1 MDVQSKF
8 GDATASVLH
17 DRGKPPDPLVSF
29 ANKPTNV
36 EGADSM
42 NEPVGEELPT
52 PGTAPIRGIGLRVTN
67 IEGNPLIPRRGMFST
82 SNVSVLDGLM
92 SISKPVENF
101 SNGEP
106 STMAN
111 KVTGAVVKPMSYAES
126 VNAING
132 KKVNFR
138 SLASSV
144 NQEGCDVVLPR
155 ESVRMVQDKLANTLY
170 GYFLGDRVA
179 FPVVDYFVRMNWK
192 KYGLQKT
199 MMNANGFFFFKF
211 RDEAG
216 ISNVLQD
223 GPWIIRSQP
232 LFLNHWT
239 PTTKLE
245 KKEVTKVQ
253 VWVKI
258 HEVPIAAY
266 TEDGLSLIA
275 TTIGEPKMLDS
286 FTTSMCMDSWGRSS
300 YARALIEVSADR
312 ELREE
317 ITMAIPELDGEGF
330 TKETMYVE
338 YEWNPHRC
346 ASCCVF
352 GHTSE
357 TCPKLPVRKTN
368 NLHQVQNRNGPRNPK
383 GKKSPVV
390 DQEGYTGVY
399 GKKAAKKTG
408 IPLNTQKPK
417 FEYRPVGQKSKG
429 DSTKPKSQN
438 GMDGTSNNNS
448 FRSANPFDVLNE
460 VEDEPGPSKRQPD
473 LNDGDS
479 DDDDV
484 EEIYDEMDGFI
495 MDGTRNIKNHKG
507 ASTPSPKVTNESHV
521 DVGKLGNVCKAV
533 FRSWDWTSNGGCCN
547 KGTRI
552 IIGWNPAIFDV
563 MIVAQS
569 PQVMHLQLV
578 FKLDKRVLF
587 CSIVYAD
594 NYYVTRR
601 ELWHLLSMHK
611 VFVAD
616 RPWCIMGDFN
626 SALNIEDNSM
636 GSSSISIG
644 MRDFQECVDDIEV
657 VDINRSGIHFTWS
670 QKPKNGVGLLKKI
683 DRVMGNTPFLTEYPN
698 SVAMFKPYRLSDHCP
713 CILSIPEALK
723 LKPRPFKFA
732 NFLVFKPEFL
742 EIVNKHWI
750 INVDGVHQFRV
761 VKKLKSLKHPLR
773 SLLFK
778 QGNLHK
784 KVETIRLKLD
794 DIQQKIDLEPH
805 NADLRNEE
813 AAASRDLQV
822 AMLDEERFLK
832 QKAKVDWLSAGDM
845 NTAFFHSSLKI
856 RNHCSRIDIIK
867 DTQGNLYEGD
877 NVFKAFVQH
886 YEKFFGNKDDIS
898 LQPTPDLFPKVLP
911 HNIATSMVRPV
922 TEEEVKKA
930 MFSIGNDKAPGPD
943 GFTAAFFKNAWPLI
957 GNDIVNAIKD
967 FFDTGNLLRELNHTL
982 IVLIPK
988 VPTPMVVTDFRPIA
1002 CCNVLYKCISK
1013 IIADR
1018 IKGGLNEI
1026 VSINQSAFV
1035 PGRKISDNILLTQE
1049 LMHNYHRNVGPPRCA
1064 FKVDIQK
1071 AYDTVDWRFLK
1082 SVLRGFGFNDNM
1094 VRWIM
1099 MCVSSTSFSVCVNG
1113 MVHGFFRGKRG
1124 LRQGDPISPYLFTL
1138 VMEVLT
1144 GILQHSVRIDSSFK
1158 YHNRCEKQQIINL
1171 CFADDLFLFARGEVN
1186 SANCIMTSLSKFSK
1200 MSGLVPNNQKSTVFF
1215 CNVKDHVKQ
1224 EILDIMP
1231 FVEGT
1236 LPVKYLGVPLISST
1250 LRYSDCRVLVEKL
1263 EKRIMH
1269 WKNKLLSFAGRLQL
1283 IISVLSSMHIYWS
1296 SVFLLPVRVVK
1307 ELEARMRN
1315 FLWSQD
1321 VSFNRGKAK
1330 VSWKVV
1336 CTPKYE
1342 GGLGIR
1348 RIGDMNKALMAS
1360 HIWSIV
1366 MKRDSLWVKWVH
1378 SYRLKGKNFWVCKA
1392 TSNSTWSRR
1401 KIIQL
1406 RHVIRKYVWSDVG
1419 NGRDTSAWF
1428 DFWSDLGPLGDFLS
1442 PRTITDADFRLDD
1455 TVFNIFSNDTWN
1467 WPVAWRDLF
1476 PVLIQLDHFRLDP
1489 SKSDRLL
1496 WKDGNECQD
1505 FSSSAVWHS
1514 VRHRESEVD
1523 WSGIVWFAQCIPRH
1537 AFMMWLIM
1545 KRKLL
1550 TQDKILQWDFSR
1562 RKNMNMMCCLLCYEN
1577 FDSHQHLFF
1586 ECKFSDEV
1594 WNMIRGKVGMEAVCS
1609 RWADITEWLCARIRS
1624 KKVEIYV
1631 AKLLVAAAAYTIWQ
1645 ERNARLFRNQLRPP
1659 EMVKDAILKTVRY
1672 KLMGAKLKINARVR
1686 KLLGD
1691 WDVATETKDDGG

>member
-1 MDVQSKF
+1 M
-8 GDATASVLH
+8 
-17 DRGKPPDPLVSF
+17 
-29 ANKPTNV
+29 
-36 EGADSM
+36 
-42 NEPVGEELPT
+42 
-52 PGTAPIRGIGLRVTN
+52 
-67 IEGNPLIPRRGMFST
+67 
-82 SNVSVLDGLM
+82 
-92 SISKPVENF
+92 
-101 SNGEP
+101 
-106 STMAN
+106 
-111 KVTGAVVKPMSYAES
+111 
-126 VNAING
+126 
-132 KKVNFR
+132 
-138 SLASSV
+138 
-144 NQEGCDVVLPR
+144 
-155 ESVRMVQDKLANTLY
+155 LY

-179 FPVVDYFVRMNWK
+179 YPVVDYFVKNQWK
-192 KYGLQKT
+192 RFGLQKA

-211 RDEAG
+211 ADEAG
-216 ISNVLQD
+216 MLNVLKE

-232 LFLNHWT
+232 MFLHIWS
-239 PTTKLE
+239 PTSKLE
-245 KKEVTKVQ
+245 KKEVKKLQ

-258 HEVPIAAY
+258 HDVPIAAY
-266 TEDGLSLIA
+266 TEDGLSMIA
-275 TTIGEPKMLDS
+275 TAIGEPKMLDTYTS
-286 FTTSMCMDSWGRSS
+286 SMCTDNWGRSS
-300 YARALIEVSADR
+300 YARALVEISAENGFKE
-312 ELREE
+312 ELV
-317 ITMAIPELDGEGF
+317 IAVPELEGEGF
-330 TKETMYVE
+330 SKMILSVE
-338 YEWNPHRC
+338 YEWSPLRC
-346 ASCCVF
+346 AHCKVF
-352 GHTSE
+352 GHSDDS
-357 TCPKLPVRKTN
+357 CPR
-368 NLHQVQNRNGPRNPK
+368 QPRRAPK
-383 GKKSPVV
+383 GPITGQNKQEGSNTRKQVKQPVV
-390 DQEGYTGVY
+390 DKEGFTDVER
-399 GKKAAKKTG
+399 KKAARKSGFPVNK
-408 IPLNTQKPK
+408 QKQK
-417 FEYRPVGQKSKG
+417 FEYRPIGSKPHG
-429 DSTKPKSQN
+429 GAT
-438 GMDGTSNNNS
+438 TSGPPS
-448 FRSANPFDVLNE
+448 SVKTHNPFDVL
-460 VEDEPGPSKRQPD
+460 
-473 LNDGDS
+473 S
-479 DDDDV
+479 DR
-484 EEIYDEMDGFI
+484 G
-495 MDGTRNIKNHKG
+495 KN
-507 ASTPSPKVTNESHV
+507 
-521 DVGKLGNVCKAV
+521 VGKNGEDYN
-533 FRSWDWTSNGGCCN
+533 FRT
-547 KGTRI
+547 
-552 IIGWNPAIFDV
+552 
-563 MIVAQS
+563 
-569 PQVMHLQLV
+569 L
-578 FKLDKRVLF
+578 
-587 CSIVYAD
+587 
-594 NYYVTRR
+594 
-601 ELWHLLSMHK
+601 
-611 VFVAD
+611 
-616 RPWCIMGDFN
+616 
-626 SALNIEDNSM
+626 
-636 GSSSISIG
+636 
-644 MRDFQECVDDIEV
+644 
-657 VDINRSGIHFTWS
+657 
-670 QKPKNGVGLLKKI
+670 
-683 DRVMGNTPFLTEYPN
+683 
-698 SVAMFKPYRLSDHCP
+698 
-713 CILSIPEALK
+713 
-723 LKPRPFKFA
+723 
-732 NFLVFKPEFL
+732 
-742 EIVNKHWI
+742 
-750 INVDGVHQFRV
+750 
-761 VKKLKSLKHPLR
+761 
-773 SLLFK
+773 
-778 QGNLHK
+778 
-784 KVETIRLKLD
+784 
-794 DIQQKIDLEPH
+794 
-805 NADLRNEE
+805 
-813 AAASRDLQV
+813 
-822 AMLDEERFLK
+822 
-832 QKAKVDWLSAGDM
+832 
-845 NTAFFHSSLKI
+845 
-856 RNHCSRIDIIK
+856 
-867 DTQGNLYEGD
+867 
-877 NVFKAFVQH
+877 
-886 YEKFFGNKDDIS
+886 
-898 LQPTPDLFPKVLP
+898 
-911 HNIATSMVRPV
+911 RPV

-1035 PGRKISDNILLTQE
+1035 PGKKISDNILLTQE

-1392 TSNSTWSRR
+1392 TSNSTWSWR

-1476 PVLIQLDHFRLDP
+1476 PVLIQLDHFHLDP